1 MNKEGEKA
9 MINEQDLL
17 SIGFEYRTRFG
28 NQFVRYRTGAYTLN
42 YFDSRS
48 NAFILF
54 INEPPKITTVT
65 FKINTL
71 QQVIN
76 LIEILKNE

>member
-1 MNKEGEKA
+1 
-9 MINEQDLL
+9 MIPHQDLL

-28 NQFVRYRTGAYTLN
+28 NQFVRFRTGVYTLN
-42 YFDSRS
+42 HFYSRS
-48 NAFILF
+48 NVFTLF
-54 INEPPKITTVT
+54 INEPPEIKVVR
-65 FKINTL
+65 FKLNTL

>member
-1 MNKEGEKA
+1 
-9 MINEQDLL
+9 MIPKQDLL

-28 NQFVRYRTGAYTLN
+28 HQFARFRTGAYTLN
-42 YFDSRS
+42 YFDSKYS
-48 NAFILF
+48 VFLFF
-54 INEPPKITTVT
+54 INEPPEITTVT
-65 FKINTL
+65 FKLNTL

>member
-1 MNKEGEKA
+1 
-9 MINEQDLL
+9 MIIEQDLL

-28 NQFVRYRTGAYTLN
+28 NQFVRFRTGVYTLYYLCDN
-42 YFDSRS
+42 S
-48 NAFILF
+48 NAFTLI
-54 INEPPKITTVT
+54 INEPEEIKSVR
-65 FKINTL
+65 FKLNTL

>member
-1 MNKEGEKA
+1 
-9 MINEQDLL
+9 MIHQDLL

-28 NQFVRYRTGAYTLN
+28 NQFVRFRTGVYTLN

-48 NAFILF
+48 NVFMLF
-54 INEPPKITTVT
+54 VNEQPEIKVVR
-65 FKINTL
+65 FKLNTL

>member
-1 MNKEGEKA
+1 
-9 MINEQDLL
+9 MIPNQDLL

-28 NQFVRYRTGAYTLN
+28 NQFVRYSTGVYTLN
-42 YFDSRS
+42 HFDSRY
-48 NAFILF
+48 NVFVLF
-54 INEPPKITTVT
+54 IHESEEITTVR
-65 FKINTL
+65 FKLNTL

>member
-1 MNKEGEKA
+1 MKA
-9 MINEQDLL
+9 LIPQQDLL

-28 NQFVRYRTGAYTLN
+28 HQFVRFRTGAYTLN

-48 NAFILF
+48 NVFTLF
-54 INEPPKITTVT
+54 INEPPEIKVVR
-65 FKINTL
+65 FKLNTL